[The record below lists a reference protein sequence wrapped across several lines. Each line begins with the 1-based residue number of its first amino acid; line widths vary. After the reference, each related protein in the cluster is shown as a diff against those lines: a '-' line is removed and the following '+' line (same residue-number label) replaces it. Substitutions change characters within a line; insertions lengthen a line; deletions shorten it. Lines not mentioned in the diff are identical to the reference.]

1 MFESLT
7 NKLQGIFDQLGQRGK
22 LTEADVDVALREVRL
37 ALLEADVN
45 LSVAKDFIKRVRER
59 AIGADVIKALQPG
72 QMVIKIVYEELLA
85 TLGEPGKLNL
95 NGPSPRVIML
105 VGLNGAGKTTTAAK
119 LALRIRREHGRPY
132 LIAADTYRPA
142 AVDQLRTLA
151 KQLDVPFYDEGVS
164 AAPPDISERGVRVAR
179 DAGAGVVIIDTA
191 GRLQIDE
198 KLMQE
203 LEAIKAR
210 TNPVEVLLV
219 ADAMTGQEAV
229 KIAEGFNQ
237 HVNLTGLILTKMDGD
252 ARGGAAISMRA
263 VTGVPIKYIGMGEKA
278 DALEPFYPE
287 RVAQRILG
295 MGDMLSLIEKA
306 QENFDQKEA
315 ERLQKKFMKA
325 EFNLEDFL
333 SQMQQVKKLGPIG
346 QLLDMIPGM
355 SRFKDQIDQQEAEL
369 SMRKIEALIRSMTVA
384 ERRNPKML
392 NASRKK
398 RIARGAGY
406 FNTEKTPQRELEGVQ
421 EINQLLKQFH
431 EMQRMMKMIKGGR
444 GVDLRNMFR

>member
-1 MFESLT
+1 
-7 NKLQGIFDQLGQRGK
+7 
-22 LTEADVDVALREVRL
+22 
-37 ALLEADVN
+37 
-45 LSVAKDFIKRVRER
+45 
-59 AIGADVIKALQPG
+59 
-72 QMVIKIVYEELLA
+72 
-85 TLGEPGKLNL
+85 
-95 NGPSPRVIML
+95 ML

-142 AVDQLRTLA
+142 AVDQLKTLA
-151 KQLDVPFYDEGVS
+151 KQLDVPIYDEGVS
-164 AAPPDISERGVRVAR
+164 AAPPDICERGFKVAR
-179 DAGAGVVIIDTA
+179 DAGAGVIIIDTA

-237 HVNLTGLILTKMDGD
+237 RVNLTGLILTKMDGD

-355 SRFKDQIDQQEAEL
+355 SRFKDQIDQQEAEQ
-369 SMRKIEALIRSMTVA
+369 SMRKIEALIRSMTTE